1 VVQNSSGIA
10 LLRQLRALLHQREH
24 EAFLTAFRSPP
35 LQALAKVDDYV
46 KALGGE
52 GLCLLL
58 ESDEQHPKPLLRAYE
73 TFLLAGTLLAPHNV
87 ILELAARLKSKTL
100 QLLGERNRLLENR
113 LSRAQGRQ
121 PSPRARNQDLVGPVI
136 EVRRFVQST
145 FMEFGPLSAAETAG
159 RRRSVFRSEQER
171 TFLQA
176 LTLRFPAFMALPNYP
191 LDQVADVSNMRH
203 LLGEKVWTYGRQCR
217 LDAVLVVPGDG
228 RPVAAFELDSAYHD
242 DPKVQ
247 VRDEMKN
254 AIFRLLGMP
263 FFRLR
268 VESPG
273 SMRSD
278 EWYALLTEEVVPHLN
293 PGQPLRSTVF

>member
-1 VVQNSSGIA
+1 MVQKQSGIA
-10 LLRQLRALLHQREH
+10 LLRQLRAHLHQREH
-24 EAFLTAFRSPP
+24 EAFLASFRTPP

-52 GLCLLL
+52 ALCLLL
-58 ESDEQHPKPLLRAYE
+58 EGDAQPPKPLLRAYE
-73 TFLLAGTLLAPHNV
+73 TFLLAGMLLAPHDV
-87 ILELAARLKSKTL
+87 ILELAARLKSKSL

-113 LSRAQGRQ
+113 LSRAQTRQ
-121 PSPRARNQDLVGPVI
+121 PSPRARDESLAEPVL
-136 EVRRFVQST
+136 EMRRFVQST

-159 RRRSVFRSEQER
+159 RRKSVFRSDQER

-176 LTLRFPAFMALPNYP
+176 LALRFPAFMALPNYP
-191 LDQVADVSNMRH
+191 LDQVADISSMRH
-203 LLGEKVWTYGRQCR
+203 LLGEKVWAYGQQCR
-217 LDAVLVVPGDG
+217 LDAVLVVPDDG
-228 RPVAAFELDSAYHD
+228 RPVAAFELDSAHHD
-242 DPKVQ
+242 LPKVR

-293 PGQPLRSTVF
+293 PGQPLRSTAF

>member
-1 VVQNSSGIA
+1 MVQSPSGVA
-10 LLRQLRALLHQREH
+10 LLRQLRAHLHKREH
-24 EAFLTAFRSPP
+24 EAFLTAYRSPP
-35 LQALAKVDDYV
+35 LQALAKVDNYV

-58 ESDEQHPKPLLRAYE
+58 ESDEQPPKPLLRAYE
-73 TFLLAGTLLAPHNV
+73 TFLLAGMLLAPHDI
-87 ILELAARLKSKTL
+87 ILELAARLKSKSL

-113 LSRAQGRQ
+113 LLRTQTRQ
-121 PSPRARNQDLVGPVI
+121 PSPRSSHDDLKGPVV
-136 EVRRFVQST
+136 EMRRFVQST

-159 RRRSVFRSEQER
+159 RRRSVFRSDQER

-176 LTLRFPAFMALPNYP
+176 LILRFPAFMALPNYP

-203 LLGEKVWTYGRQCR
+203 LLGEKVWAYGRQCR

-263 FFRLR
+263 FCAFR
-268 VESPG
+268 
-273 SMRSD
+273 RS
-278 EWYALLTEEVVPHLN
+278 
-293 PGQPLRSTVF
+293 